1 MVKALPCGGRGFFAL
16 KMNIAE
22 KYTAERNRLE
32 QNRSLDWSSYKRE
45 FTAAGELLQPLTV
58 QNWFDL
64 TLAQSAVI
72 TGDALTVDSVID
84 YVWRNSARH
93 TGNRYLKEWRLYFL
107 QRRVEKAFNAADS
120 AAALI
125 KVIFEHVKEAFD
137 EFPQAMSGGES
148 GAKNAMPAVTGE
160 AQMLDEIA
168 HRYGMRPQDVL
179 LMPLRQAFALQRT
192 IRLATIPEYK
202 LLEPQSLRTI
212 KSEYLQELNN
222 GIK

>member
-1 MVKALPCGGRGFFAL
+1 
-16 KMNIAE
+16 MNIAE
-22 KYTAERNRLE
+22 KYTAERKRIE
-32 QNRSLDWSSYKRE
+32 QNRSLDWSSYSRE

-84 YVWRNSARH
+84 YIWRNSARR
-93 TGNRYLKEWRLYFL
+93 TDNRFLKEWRLYFL
-107 QRRVEKAFNAADS
+107 QRRVEKAFNFAES

-125 KVIFEHVKEAFD
+125 KVVFEHVKEAFD
-137 EFPQAMSGGES
+137 EFPQAMASGGES

-179 LMPLRQAFALQRT
+179 QMPLRQAFALQRA
-192 IRLATIPEYK
+192 IRLATIQEYK

>member
-1 MVKALPCGGRGFFAL
+1 
-16 KMNIAE
+16 MNIAE

-84 YVWRNSARH
+84 YIWRNSARH

-107 QRRVEKAFNAADS
+107 QRRVEKAFNAEDS

-179 LMPLRQAFALQRT
+179 QMPLRQAFALQRT

-212 KSEYLQELNN
+212 KSEYLQGLNN